1 MIPVTISLAGG
12 VAFAT
17 VVTLVIVPCLYCIVD
32 DFEHGRR
39 RLAEFLSGESSSES
53 TTPAPAES

>member
-32 DFEHGRR
+32 DLEQGRR
-39 RLAEFLSGESSSES
+39 RLASFLAGEGNE
-53 TTPAPAES
+53 TPVPAES